1 MCTPAEA
8 GRGGREAGS
17 RNGRIDRA
25 RALRRHTEWRRRR
38 RRRRRQQMCRRDRR
52 RCTPI
57 YIYDRPTD
65 ENVFSADRKPNERNC
80 HVPSGA
86 MRHCHV
92 SEKYDATANSE
103 NDVRRP
109 TPARSSTSADVRQ
122 RGFFTTTRSVS
133 VPYTGAYIRFET
145 RSSAITEGPRDAS
158 CQLNSCQLPR
168 NSTETTCTND
178 KS

>member
-1 MCTPAEA
+1 MVGSIGHVRCGDILNGVGGGGGGGGNRCA
-8 GRGGREAGS
+8 GEIVAGAH
-17 RNGRIDRA
+17 R
-25 RALRRHTEWRRRR
+25 
-38 RRRRRQQMCRRDRR
+38 
-52 RCTPI
+52 
-57 YIYDRPTD
+57 YIYLRPTD

-80 HVPSGA
+80 HVPRGA

-103 NDVRRP
+103 NDARRT
-109 TPARSSTSADVRQ
+109 TPARWSTSADVRQ

-145 RSSAITEGPRDAS
+145 RSSAIAEGPRDAS

-168 NSTETTCTND
+168 NSTETTCTTSPEENR
-178 KS
+178 SYEAGEI